1 MIPVNG
7 SSNAALLRPK
17 MTKIL
22 ATLGPASSRPE
33 MMKALLAAGANA
45 FRLNCSHAS
54 MKELEETV
62 KMIRKTSDR
71 AGIPCSIVMDLQG
84 PRLRVGRLRNGEP
97 VVLKKGAPLRITTL
111 DVPGTDEEISTTF
124 DKLPQTVSKGS
135 QILLDDGSI
144 ALRVLR
150 TTAKEV
156 HCEVVVGGLL
166 KEHKGIN
173 LPGAEIDLPALSE
186 KDIDDLKM
194 GLKLG
199 IDHVALSFVRS
210 PDDITRARQMI
221 KAAGSTMKII
231 AKIEHPLA
239 LIRIHPIL
247 DAADGI
253 MVARGDLAVE
263 LSPADVPAAQKQLV
277 AKANEAGKV
286 CIVATQMLE
295 SMITH
300 AQPTRAE
307 ASDVA
312 NAIYDG
318 ADCVML
324 SGETAVG
331 LYPVE
336 TVTVM
341 ADIIRKAENSQF
353 KYRRIP
359 QGLADTKETGFAHA
373 LARAAHDAC
382 DVTGAD
388 AILVYTLTGWS
399 ARVMSKYRP
408 NAPIYALT
416 PLKAT
421 FTQQALY
428 WGITPVICPLK
439 NTTDA
444 MISNGERVLKKAGL
458 LRDGETVLITAGGTA
473 KHKASNMLKIQVVGS
488 MTYH

>member
-1 MIPVNG
+1 MI
-7 SSNAALLRPK
+7 ALEAKETSRPK

-22 ATLGPASSRPE
+22 ATVGPASAKPDVLKSLQE
-33 MMKALLAAGANA
+33 VGVNA

-54 MKELEETV
+54 MTELAHTV
-62 KMIRKTSDR
+62 QLIRSTAQKAR
-71 AGIPCSIVMDLQG
+71 IPASIVMDLQG

-97 VVLKKGAPLRITTL
+97 VALRKGAPLKIVTF
-111 DVPGTDEEISTTF
+111 DVPGTEEEISTNF
-124 DKLPQTVSKGS
+124 SKLPQTVSKGS
-135 QILLDDGSI
+135 QILLDDGTI
-144 ALRVLR
+144 VLHVVKTR
-150 TTAKEV
+150 KSEV
-156 HCEVVVGGLL
+156 QCEVAVGGLL

-173 LPGAEIDLPALSE
+173 LPGADIDLPALTA
-186 KDIDDLKM
+186 KDIKDLQA

-199 IDHVALSFVRS
+199 LSHVALSFVRS
-210 PDDITRARQMI
+210 PDDILRARRMI
-221 KAAGSTMKII
+221 QAAGSQMRVI

-277 AKANEAGKV
+277 RKANEAGKI

-300 AQPTRAE
+300 SSPTRAE

-318 ADCVML
+318 ADVVML

-331 LYPVE
+331 QYPIE
-336 TVTVM
+336 AVTIM
-341 ADIIRKAENSQF
+341 SDIIRKAEASPF
-353 KYRRIP
+353 KYNHIP
-359 QGLADTKETGFAHA
+359 KGLVDTKETGFAHA

-382 DVTGAD
+382 DVTGAQ
-388 AILVYTLTGWS
+388 AVVVYTLTGWS
-399 ARVMSKYRP
+399 ARVMSKFRP

-416 PLKAT
+416 PLQST
-421 FTQQALY
+421 FNQLSLY
-428 WGITPVICPLK
+428 WGVTPVICPLGK
-439 NTTDA
+439 ATDA
-444 MISNGERVLKKAGL
+444 MLAMGERILLKKGL
-458 LRDGETVLITAGGTA
+458 VKPGQTVLITAGGTA
-473 KHKASNMLKIQVVGS
+473 KHKASNMLKIQVIGS
-488 MTYH
+488 HTYR

>member
-1 MIPVNG
+1 MISIDQHTG
-7 SSNAALLRPK
+7 QRPK

-22 ATLGPASSRPE
+22 ATLGPASTKPDI
-33 MMKALLAAGANA
+33 MKALLRVGVNA

-54 MKELEETV
+54 MAELKSSV
-62 KMIRKTSDR
+62 DLIRKCSDQVK
-71 AGIPCSIVMDLQG
+71 IPCSIVMDLQG

-97 VVLKKGAPLRITTL
+97 VLLKKGQRLRMTTV
-111 DVPGTDEEISTTF
+111 DIPGTDEEISTNFT
-124 DKLPQTVSKGS
+124 KLPQTVSKGS

-144 ALRVLR
+144 ALNVTRVNSR
-150 TTAKEV
+150 DVET
-156 HCEVVVGGLL
+156 EVVVGGLL

-173 LPGAEIDLPALSE
+173 LPGAEIDLPALTD
-186 KDIDDLKM
+186 KDLADLEM
-194 GLKLG
+194 GIKLN
-199 IDHVALSFVRS
+199 ISHVALSFVRS
-210 PDDITRARQMI
+210 PDDIGIAKRMI
-221 KAAGSTMKII
+221 AKAKSTMRVI

-277 AKANEAGKV
+277 RKANEAGKI

-295 SMITH
+295 SMINNPM
-300 AQPTRAE
+300 PTRAE

-318 ADCVML
+318 ADVVML

-331 LYPVE
+331 KYPVE
-336 TVTVM
+336 AVTMM
-341 ADIIRKAENSQF
+341 AEIIRKAEMSPFRYNF
-353 KYRRIP
+353 IP
-359 QGLADTKETGFAHA
+359 KGLTDTPETGFAHA

-388 AILVYTLTGWS
+388 AVVVYTLTGWS
-399 ARVMSKYRP
+399 ARVMSKFRP

-416 PLKAT
+416 PLKQT
-421 FTQQALY
+421 FNQLALY
-428 WGITPVICPLK
+428 WGVTPVICPLGK
-439 NTTDA
+439 STDVMLA
-444 MISNGERVLKKAGL
+444 SGERILMRDGHLKN
-458 LRDGETVLITAGGTA
+458 GETVLITAGGTA
-473 KHKASNMLKIQVVGS
+473 KHKASNMLKIHVVGS
-488 MTYH
+488 HTYR

>member
-1 MIPVNG
+1 MMPLDG
-7 SSNAALLRPK
+7 KRSLLRPK

-22 ATLGPASSRPE
+22 ATLGPVSSDPRVLT
-33 MMKALLAAGANA
+33 ALLKAGANA

-54 MKELEETV
+54 MKELAETV
-62 KMIRKTSDR
+62 KLVRKASEL

-97 VVLKKGAPLRITTL
+97 VVLKKGAKLRITTL
-111 DVPGTDEEISTTF
+111 DVPGTDTEISTTF
-124 DKLPQTVSKGS
+124 NKLPQTVSKGS

-144 ALRVLR
+144 ALRVD
-150 TTAKEV
+150 KV
-156 HCEVVVGGLL
+156 GKKDVMCEVVVGGLL

-173 LPGAEIDLPALSE
+173 LPGAEIDLPALTE
-186 KDIDDLKM
+186 KDLEDLRM

-210 PDDITRARQMI
+210 PDDIIRAKQII
-221 KAAGSTMKII
+221 KAAGSTMKVI

-277 AKANEAGKV
+277 AKANEAGKL

-295 SMITH
+295 SMISH
-300 AQPTRAE
+300 PQPTRAE

-318 ADCVML
+318 ADVVML

-331 LYPVE
+331 LYPIE
-336 TVTVM
+336 TVTIM
-341 ADIIRKAENSQF
+341 SDIIRKAENSQF

-388 AILVYTLTGWS
+388 AMIVYTMTGWS

-416 PLKAT
+416 PLKNT
-421 FTQQALY
+421 FNQMVLY
-428 WGITPVICPLK
+428 WGITPVMCPLGK
-439 NTTDA
+439 STDA
-444 MISNGERVLKKAGL
+444 MIGQGERILKKLGL
-458 LRDGETVLITAGGTA
+458 VRDGETVLITAGGTA
-473 KHKASNMLKIQVVGS
+473 KHKASNMLKIQVIGS
-488 MTYH
+488 LAYR